1 MKANNIAISIP
12 NKGCDKH
19 CPYCISLMT
28 GSTETNSDLFIS
40 NIRKARYMAMTSGVS
55 SVSITGKGE
64 PLLNKKMV
72 LHVARQFYE
81 FPIELQTNG
90 ILLRKE
96 VKKENFGFIE
106 ELCGEIDIFAISCD
120 TLEEVFKSKKLIETI
135 HKNHK
140 KVRITFNVTD
150 EVMNNSFDFFLEIM
164 KRGKVDQFSF
174 RRITKANYTEET
186 DVHKWID
193 EHGGHDVYE
202 RLINEGK
209 KYIQENN
216 CQKIR
221 NLSYGAVLYDI
232 DGISYTYFDYCIQD
246 TSDEG
251 DVRSLIYQEDG
262 HLYTTWNSP
271 ASIVF

>member
-1 MKANNIAISIP
+1 MTANNIAISIP
-12 NKGCDKH
+12 YKGCDKK
-19 CPYCISLMT
+19 CPYCVSLMT
-28 GSTETNSDLFIS
+28 GFVETNSDLFVH
-40 NIRKARYMAMTSGVS
+40 NIRKARYMAITSGVS

-81 FPIELQTNG
+81 FPIEVQTNG
-90 ILLRKE
+90 GLLRRE
-96 VKKENFGFIE
+96 VKKENFEFIE
-106 ELCGEIDIFAISCD
+106 ELCREIDIFAISCD
-120 TLEEVFKSKKLIETI
+120 TLEEVFESKKLIKAI
-135 HKNHK
+135 HNNYK

-150 EVMNNSFDFFLEIM
+150 LVMNNSFDFFLETM
-164 KRGKVDQFSF
+164 KSLKIDQFSF
-174 RRITKANYTEET
+174 RKITKANHTEKT
-186 DVHKWID
+186 DVHRWID

-202 RLINEGK
+202 RLIDESK
-209 KYIQENN
+209 KYIIENN

-232 DGISYTYFDYCIQD
+232 EGMSYTYFDYCIQD
-246 TSDEG
+246 TSNEG